1 MFILYKI
8 DYLFVDYLCFVE
20 DMDHL
25 YIKIRKKNVLNDR
38 VGRDHSDL
46 RNQREV
52 KSFKKYHLS
61 RYIKT
66 P

>member
-25 YIKIRKKNVLNDR
+25 YIKIRKKNVFNDR
-38 VGRDHSDL
+38 VGRDNSDL
-46 RNQREV
+46 RNQPEV
-52 KSFKKYHLS
+52 KSFNKVSFVEIH
-61 RYIKT
+61 
-66 P
+66 

>member
-52 KSFKKYHLS
+52 F
-61 RYIKT
+61 
-66 P
+66 

>member
-38 VGRDHSDL
+38 VGRYHSDL
-46 RNQREV
+46 RNQPEV
-52 KSFKKYHLS
+52 KSFNKVSFVEMH
-61 RYIKT
+61 
-66 P
+66 